1 MRAGY
6 CFGLSQTDQTLTLVL
21 NTLPATLCANTLEK
35 RLAGLLAFEPGSLP
49 LKTDWSHGQ
58 TIVMVLAARI
68 IQLAAEFQRSVYLPA
83 LDPGKILS
91 CVPLPDDKDSW
102 RLLLAVPHID
112 DFPQS
117 TLNTLY
123 GQVTTLVLKLADTA
137 WLPPPA
143 ETLFQEID
151 TAVRNPL
158 RAVMPLSQSTFH
170 LLRVAQSLQMPWRH
184 VGNGVFQIGWG
195 ARQTR
200 IRSSQVFSDSTLG
213 TDTVQHKYW
222 AAQWLRQAGLPTAS
236 QGIAD
241 TEDQV
246 IELARQLNNSVVIKP
261 VDRDRGEG
269 ITLRP
274 TGPEALRQAFQTAR
288 QYSAQVLVE
297 AWVPGVCH
305 RVLVVNGALVYCVKR
320 LPIAIQGN
328 GQHTI
333 ETLISSHNALRSALP
348 PWHRK
353 PPLPDDANAV
363 ECLLRQ
369 GFTLGSVLQKGQWA
383 ALRETESTA
392 WGGIDLELTGQIH
405 PANIDLALRA
415 AGIFGLAC
423 AGVDIMSTDITRP
436 WYENGAIINEVNA
449 APTLGGGPAS
459 LRTLPDV
466 VKRLLPEG
474 ARIPIE
480 VYIGGPGAEH
490 KARARYMQLGI
501 QNVAAWF
508 CAFNQTL
515 APNDTPHICTGP
527 SLFDRCLQLLANP
540 AVEHLV
546 LLVNTTAPLAT
557 GLPFDDCTRV
567 EVIDPEKCQSAPS
580 GALASEHD
588 TRQLLAMFRAKR

>member
-6 CFGLSQTDQTLTLVL
+6 CFGLSQTDQTLTLIL
-21 NTLPATLCANTLEK
+21 NTLPASLDAGTLEQ
-35 RLAGLLAFEPGSLP
+35 RLAGLLAFEPGALP
-49 LKTDWSHGQ
+49 LRPDWSCGQ
-58 TIVMVLAARI
+58 TMVMVLAARI
-68 IQLAAEFQRSVYLPA
+68 LQLAAELQRSVYLPA
-83 LDPGKILS
+83 LDPGKVLS
-91 CVPLPDDKDSW
+91 CVPLPDDKGSW

-112 DFPQS
+112 DFPQT
-117 TLNTLY
+117 TLNSLY
-123 GQVTTLVLKLADTA
+123 GQVTTLILKLADTA
-137 WLPPPA
+137 WAPPA
-143 ETLFQEID
+143 QEALFQEID
-151 TAVRNPL
+151 IAVRNPL
-158 RAVMPLSQSTFH
+158 RAVMPLSQSTFN
-170 LLRVAQSLQMPWRH
+170 LLRVAHTLQMPWRH

-195 ARQTR
+195 SRQTR
-200 IRSSQVFSDSTLG
+200 IRSSQVFTDSTLG

-241 TEDQV
+241 SEDQV
-246 IELARQLNNSVVIKP
+246 IELARQLDDSVVIKP

-288 QYSAQVLVE
+288 QYSTQVLVE

-305 RVLVVNGALVYCVKR
+305 RVLVVNGTLVYCVKR
-320 LPIAIQGN
+320 LPIAIQGD
-328 GQHTI
+328 GMHTI
-333 ETLISSHNALRSALP
+333 ETLIRNNNALRATLP
-348 PWHRK
+348 PWLRK

-369 GFTLGSVLQKGQWA
+369 GFSLGSILQKGQWA

-392 WGGIDLELTGQIH
+392 WGGIDLELTRQIH
-405 PANIDLALRA
+405 PANIELARRA
-415 AGIFGLAC
+415 AKVFGLVC

-459 LRTLPDV
+459 VRTLPDV
-466 VKRLLPEG
+466 VKRLLPKG

-490 KARARYMQLGI
+490 KARVRCLQLGK
-501 QNVAAWF
+501 QNVSAWF

-515 APNDTPHICTGP
+515 APNGEPHFCTGQ

-540 AVEHLV
+540 EVEHLV

-557 GLPFDDCTRV
+557 GLPFDLATRV
-567 EVIDPEKCQSAPS
+567 DVTDPEKCQSARS
-580 GALASEHD
+580 GALVSEAE
-588 TRQLLAMFRAKR
+588 TRQLLAMFKTAY